1 MASKRAP
8 RSAVMTVGAGAGAAE
23 AVDTISNIIR
33 RLNRRSTH

>member
-8 RSAVMTVGAGAGAAE
+8 RSAVMVVGAGAAE
-23 AVDTISNIIR
+23 VVDTISNIIR